1 MQRECPLV
9 LGEEISEQAAA
20 ECLKKKSCEGNKRAL
35 IRC

>member
-20 ECLKKKSCEGNKRAL
+20 ECLKKKAVKEIKEL
-35 IRC
+35 